1 MRSSRITR
9 RQAVVSLGAFAVAMS
24 AGEAGASPQ
33 AVRDWLAAHGEG
45 KPAQAGRIVLDLPEV
60 AENGA
65 SVPLAVSVQ
74 SPMTAAEHV
83 TDLWVAADG
92 NPNPAVVSLA
102 FGPDSGKA
110 AVQLRIRLAQSQTV
124 HALARMSDGSLWS
137 ARREVKVTTGGCGAG

>member
-1 MRSSRITR
+1 MPRRITR
-9 RQAVVSLGAFAVAMS
+9 RQAVAGLGAMAVAAPSRAS
-24 AGEAGASPQ
+24 ATPQ
-33 AVRDWLAAHGEG
+33 AVRDWLAARAEG
-45 KPAQAGRIVLDLPEV
+45 KAAQPGRILLDLPEV

-83 TDLWVAADG
+83 TDLWIAADG
-92 NPNPAVVSLA
+92 NPNPGVIALS

-124 HALARMSDGSLWS
+124 HALARMNDGSLWT